1 MHQQSLACREPA
13 HLARCGDAQALA
25 LALQASRSDTLSTF
39 AVFESALP
47 GLAVPRRAEFNPL
60 LWELGHLGWFQSW
73 WLGRY
78 PACGQGLRADPEL
91 PRLPPPRAGADALY
105 DSSRVPL
112 ATRWQLAL
120 PGAHA
125 TRADLHSQLQQTLA
139 LLATWPATAEPSLYF
154 FRLALLHEDM
164 HHEAA
169 LYTAQALGVNITD
182 ARWQAPTLPTPPA
195 ALALAGGCFQLGST
209 SNSGFAFDNELGAHT
224 VCTTP
229 FEIDAQVLRW
239 AEYLPFVEAG
249 GYADARWWTPAGDA
263 RRRSSAAQAPKYLRK
278 AAGTPCGWQLWRGGA
293 WQALPI
299 DEPACH
305 LTQHEAL
312 AWCCWAGRRLPTEAE
327 WEQAALSEYRSEYGI
342 EHVDQHGSA
351 GSFRWGDVWEWTASP
366 FAPYPG
372 FRAHPYRDYSAPW
385 FDGRPVL
392 RGASFMTQ
400 PRLRHARFRNYF
412 PAARNDVPAG
422 LRSCAV

>member
-1 MHQQSLACREPA
+1 MHQQSLACSEPA
-13 HLARCGDAQALA
+13 HLARCGDAHALA
-25 LALQASRSDTLSTF
+25 LALQASRRDTLSTF

-47 GLAVPRRAEFNPL
+47 GLAVPQRADLNPP
-60 LWELGHLGWFQSW
+60 LWELGHIGWFQNW

-78 PACGQGLRADPEL
+78 PACGQGLRADPDL
-91 PRLPPPRAGADALY
+91 PRLPPPRARADALY
-105 DSSRVPL
+105 DSSRVPHD
-112 ATRWQLAL
+112 TRWQLAL
-120 PGAHA
+120 PSADA

-139 LLATWPATAEPSLYF
+139 LLAAWPTTAEPSLYF

-169 LYTAQALGVNITD
+169 LYMAQALGVKITD
-182 ARWQAPTLPTPPA
+182 DRWHAPALPAPPA
-195 ALALAGGCFQLGST
+195 ALAFAGGCFQLG
-209 SNSGFAFDNELGAHT
+209 NHCDLGFSFDNELGAHT
-224 VCTTP
+224 VFNAP

-239 AEYLPFVEAG
+239 AEFLPFVEAG
-249 GYADARWWTPAGDA
+249 GYADARCWTPLGDTW
-263 RRRSSAAQAPKYLRK
+263 RRSSAAQAPRYLRK
-278 AAGTPCGWQLWRGGA
+278 AAGSSSGWQLWRGGA
-293 WQALPI
+293 WQALPL

-305 LTQHEAL
+305 LNQHEAL

-327 WEQAALSEYRSEYGI
+327 WEQAALGGYSS
-342 EHVDQHGSA
+342 VDVNGQDSPVIA

-366 FAPYPG
+366 FEPYPG

-422 LRSCAV
+422 LRSCAL

>member
-1 MHQQSLACREPA
+1 MHEQSLACGEPA
-13 HLARCGDAQALA
+13 HLARCGNAAALA
-25 LALQASRSDTLSTF
+25 LALQASRCDTLSTF

-47 GLAVPRRAEFNPL
+47 GLAVPQRAEFNPP
-60 LWELGHLGWFQSW
+60 LWELGHIGWFQSW

-78 PACGQGLRADPEL
+78 PACGEGVQADPDQ
-91 PRLPPPRAGADALY
+91 PRLAPQRAGADALY
-105 DSSRVPL
+105 DSSRVPH

-120 PGAHA
+120 PGADA

-139 LLATWPATAEPSLYF
+139 LLAAWPAAAEPSLYF

-169 LYTAQALGVNITD
+169 LYMAQALGLNIAD
-182 ARWQAPTLPTPPA
+182 ARWQTPTLPAPPA
-195 ALALAGGCFQLGST
+195 ALALPGGPFELGSA
-209 SNSGFAFDNELGAHT
+209 SDAGFAFDNELGARSVRT
-224 VCTTP
+224 AP

-239 AEYLPFVEAG
+239 AEFLPFIEAG
-249 GYADARWWTPAGDA
+249 GYTDARWWTSAGVDW
-263 RRRSSAAQAPKYLRK
+263 RRASGALVPRYLRK
-278 AAGTPCGWQLWRGGA
+278 AAGSAHAWQLWRHGA
-293 WQALPI
+293 WQALPL

-312 AWCCWAGRRLPTEAE
+312 AWCSWAGRRLPTEIE
-327 WEQAALSEYRSEYGI
+327 WEHAALSE
-342 EHVDQHGSA
+342 HGSA

-412 PAARNDVPAG
+412 PATRNDVPAG